1 MSRRSRP
8 GPPRVDAAA
17 FAPPHPSDHPP
28 VPATSEA
35 RKKFAVVVAVD
46 ADLLARF
53 RAHCAST
60 RRSPTE
66 VILTA
71 HLQLAEHLQD
81 ELQPTP
87 ADQQRI
93 ALGLPQVAASR
104 RLGPGKPLSLW
115 LSAVSLATLDDA
127 ARAVGV
133 TRRRYVTALVAAL
146 LAAAGPPTEPHPE
159 SHPDPTT

>member
-17 FAPPHPSDHPP
+17 FAPPHPGDHPP
-28 VPATSEA
+28 VPASSAA
-35 RKKFAVVVAVD
+35 RKKSTVVAVD

-71 HLQLAEHLQD
+71 HLQLAEQLQD
-81 ELQPTP
+81 ELKPTP
-87 ADQQRI
+87 ADQRRI
-93 ALGLPQVAASR
+93 VLGLPQVAASR
-104 RLGPGKPLSLW
+104 GLGPGKPLSLW
-115 LSAVSLATLDDA
+115 LSAVSLAALDDA
-127 ARAVGV
+127 AKGVGV

-146 LAAAGPPTEPHPE
+146 LATACPPGEPHPE
-159 SHPDPTT
+159 SRPDPTT